1 MRTEQFEEVINNR
14 IETCKSVLCSKAE
27 EYATDDRL
35 HNFKVAGELQKCT
48 AVKALGGMMAK
59 HTVSVY
65 DLIDDY
71 EQGKAISKEMWAE
84 KIGDSINYLLLLTAL
99 LEEDKNGFIT
109 LNAEKFSPVAQET
122 IDREIR
128 NFEPMK
134 KAVEKLYEYEQ
145 KDIPMKIIIDEES
158 GLSHCPN
165 CGDSKYILFGD
176 KLCVECGQALDWSE
190 VK

>member
-1 MRTEQFEEVINNR
+1 MLT
-14 IETCKSVLCSKAE
+14 
-27 EYATDDRL
+27 
-35 HNFKVAGELQKCT
+35 QK
-48 AVKALGGMMAK
+48 
-59 HTVSVY
+59 Y
-65 DLIDDY
+65 
-71 EQGKAISKEMWAE
+71 
-84 KIGDSINYLLLLTAL
+84 
-99 LEEDKNGFIT
+99 KNGFIT
-109 LNAEKFSPVAQET
+109 LNAEKFSPVTQET
-122 IDREIR
+122 IDREIK

-176 KLCVECGQALDWSE
+176 KLCVECGQRLEWSD